1 VLRRSIE
8 KRRADT
14 GPREDTM
21 GNGALTRRCVLKRAA
36 LATSALATP
45 FVRSAYAAGD
55 VIPNGSMV
63 LAWHTNIA
71 PRWLDPQ
78 QHDGGATPDNFLNM
92 VQDALIKNF
101 RDKLYDHLALADH
114 FEFAEDA
121 RSATFRLRPGIK
133 FHNGAP
139 VTPEDVKWSY
149 ERYRGAWAKV
159 LHDKTDGVEI
169 PDDRTVRFNFKQPFL
184 DFPRLIGTANVC
196 GAGWV
201 VPAKYY
207 QQVGQD
213 GFVKEPVGAG
223 PYKLLAQEPGSRLEF
238 EAFAD
243 YYRPVHIKKLTMLA
257 VEDPATRVAMLERG
271 EADIVYFIP
280 GELVAR
286 VQANPKVMLAPVVSG
301 NWWLEFP
308 GFQDPKNPFHD
319 KRVREAVSLAIDR
332 DAMNQAECAG
342 LGRIDGNWINDD
354 VEYAIDWPK
363 WPRDVAK
370 AKRLMAEAGYPNG
383 FAIDWL
389 TPAPPYYSRGERILS
404 QLQAI
409 GIRGRLQTL
418 ERAVYTKRRQ
428 GGLKEW
434 PGTNII
440 LSGARIGASW
450 ANWYEAVFK
459 CGGFLSADA
468 FCVKDLDAKYE
479 QYLASNNPPERKA
492 LAEDIQREILENYY
506 FVPVFRHAFM
516 NAMGP
521 RIAATKWQD
530 VFPTF
535 RSTGYAY
542 PWEDIQLRA

>member
-223 PYKLLAQEPGSRLEF
+223 PYKLVAQEPGSRLEF

-286 VQANPKVMLAPVVSG
+286 VQANPNLMLAPVVSG